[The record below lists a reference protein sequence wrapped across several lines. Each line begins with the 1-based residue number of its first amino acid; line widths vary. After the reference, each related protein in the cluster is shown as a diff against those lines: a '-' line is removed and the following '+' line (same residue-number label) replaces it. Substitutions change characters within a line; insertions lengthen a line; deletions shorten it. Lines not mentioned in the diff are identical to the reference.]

1 MDGSLLAVQ
10 RRTHAAEVLADKF
23 AGQLVAPVDPAVPVM
38 FTEENEDVH
47 VRHLQWVID
56 WQGRQTRS
64 KFCEQLPE
72 GGSMLLPSE
81 LQGVLW

>member
-1 MDGSLLAVQ
+1 LAVQ